1 MQSTSSNGR
10 YCNMIETLFQNQIKV
25 QEHLGSPLLN
35 EREAF
40 IKLKKDKGRCLRSL
54 QMTADYLLFAVKNL
68 NLGRNMPKIVKLK
81 EITAFRD
88 VWIDKKIWFYVST
101 ISINTRNFC
110 SDQYIDASPIGEWF
124 LALHVFL
131 NNS

>member
-1 MQSTSSNGR
+1 
-10 YCNMIETLFQNQIKV
+10 
-25 QEHLGSPLLN
+25 
-35 EREAF
+35 
-40 IKLKKDKGRCLRSL
+40 
-54 QMTADYLLFAVKNL
+54 MTADYLLFAVKNL
-68 NLGRNMPKIVKLK
+68 NLDRNMPKIVKLK

-88 VWIDKKIWFYVST
+88 VWIDKKFWFYVST

-110 SDQYIDASPIGEWF
+110 SDQYIDVSPIGEWF